1 MNILHIFG
9 TSCMLRQQT
18 FLLPVTLLW
27 YQHNGLTAADFVFF
41 QGIFILLGLFS
52 EVPSGYLA
60 DIFSKKHILLCSFT
74 LFLMRALLWLNFTGV
89 SVIIIGETLVVLS
102 RSLFQGIYD
111 SYIYEYLEKN
121 KKADKIVKYYGIVN
135 CYVNIGTGSASLLSS
150 LLYPTYAL
158 QVLLTLE
165 AITTCIALCLM
176 SVVPN
181 IPNKR
186 QPRSLKSHFTNMCS
200 TVKQTLNDPR
210 LNHFIII
217 SAVFASSTYIYIW
230 NFQPIMKA
238 TDVAVRLF
246 GCVYFCN
253 FFFRALA
260 GYLSDFIQRTVTY
273 KRLAFIVMGHIF
285 IAFTGLALAEYYK
298 LPYITLG
305 VIFLICVGIGA
316 QLSFNILTVSTIQKI
331 AIGSVRA
338 TTSSSYNLVAQGI
351 AGVML
356 SSFKF
361 LVNYLNFT
369 EIYLLYLGIYVII
382 GLSIYSWRFY
392 DDNSHGDYQH
402 KG

>member
-27 YQHNGLTAADFVFF
+27 YQFNGLTAADFVFF

-60 DIFSKKHILLCSFT
+60 DIFSKKHILLCSFS
-74 LFLMRALLWLNFTGV
+74 LFLIRCLLWLNFTGV
-89 SVIIIGETLVVLS
+89 YVIIAGEILVVLS

-121 KKADKIVKYYGIVN
+121 KETDKMVKYYGIVN
-135 CYVNIGTGSASLLSS
+135 CYVNVGTGSASLLSS
-150 LLYPTYAL
+150 LIYPTYAL

-165 AITTCIALCLM
+165 LITTCTSLILM

-186 QPRSLKSHFTNMCS
+186 HRKSLKNHFTDMCA
-200 TVKQTLNDPR
+200 TVQKTLTDQR
-210 LNHFIII
+210 INHFIVI
-217 SAVFASSTYIYIW
+217 SAIFASSTYIYIW

-260 GYLSDFIQRTVTY
+260 GYLSDYIQRIVTY
-273 KRLAFIVMGHIF
+273 KRLAFIVIAHIF
-285 IAFTGLALAEYYK
+285 IAFLGLALAEYFKISY
-298 LPYITLG
+298 LTLG
-305 VIFLICVGIGA
+305 VIFLICIGIGA
-316 QLSFNILTVSTIQKI
+316 QLSFNILTVATIQKI
-331 AIGSVRA
+331 ASAEVRA

-351 AGVML
+351 AGIML

-361 LVNYLNFT
+361 LVKYLSFT
-369 EIYLLYLGIYVII
+369 EIYLLYLGIYIII
-382 GLSIYSWRFY
+382 GISIYFWKFA
-392 DDNSHGDYQH
+392 DKHTQDI
-402 KG
+402 

>member
-27 YQHNGLTAADFVFF
+27 YQHNGLTVADFVFF
-41 QGIFILLGLFS
+41 QGLFILFGLFS

-60 DIFSKKHILLCSFT
+60 DIFSKKHILLCSFF
-74 LFLMRALLWLNFTGV
+74 LFLIRCLLWLNFTGV
-89 SVIIIGETLVVLS
+89 YIIIAGEILVVLS

-111 SYIYEYLEKN
+111 SYIYEYLEQRKET
-121 KKADKIVKYYGIVN
+121 DKIVRYYGIIN
-135 CYVNIGTGSASLLSS
+135 CYLNIGTGSASLLSS
-150 LLYPTYAL
+150 LIYPTYAL

-165 AITTCIALCLM
+165 LITTCTALALM
-176 SVVPN
+176 FIVPN

-186 QPRSLKSHFTNMCS
+186 TRKPLKNHFTDMFS
-200 TVKQTLNDPR
+200 TVKKTLTDQR
-210 LNHFIII
+210 INHLIVI
-217 SAVFASSTYIYIW
+217 SAIFASSTYIYIW

-260 GYLSDFIQRTVTY
+260 GYMSDYIQRKVTY
-273 KRLAFIVMGHIF
+273 KRLAFIVITHIF
-285 IAFTGLALAEYYK
+285 IAFTGLALAEYFKISY
-298 LPYITLG
+298 LTLG
-305 VIFLICVGIGA
+305 IIFLICIGIGA
-316 QLSFNILTVSTIQKI
+316 QLSFNILTIATIQKI
-331 AIGSVRA
+331 ASANVRA
-338 TTSSSYNLVAQGI
+338 TTSSSYNLVAQGV

-361 LVNYLNFT
+361 LVKYLTFT
-369 EIYLLYLGIYVII
+369 EIYLLYLGLYIAFGILIYFWKYA
-382 GLSIYSWRFY
+382 S
-392 DDNSHGDYQH
+392 DNSQDA
-402 KG
+402 